1 MSLLSGFDP
10 PMLLEGTMLACFGL
24 AWPLA
29 NYRMLRTGMPHGKGM
44 GFTLVI
50 LLGYLCGALAKL
62 LLAAR
67 GPALAPVFWLY
78 ALNASS
84 VGTNL
89 LLQWRLRPRTRAVP
103 GSVTLAGL
111 PAAAGSEE

>member
-1 MSLLSGFDP
+1 MFLSSTLDT

-29 NYRMLRTGMPHGKGM
+29 NYRMLRTGVPHGKGM

-50 LLGYLCGALAKL
+50 LFGYLCGALAKL

-89 LLQWRLRPRTRAVP
+89 FLQWHLRPKAQAACAGV
-103 GSVTLAGL
+103 GLAGL
-111 PAAAGSEE
+111 QAPTASKP